1 MKEKQVHKKQFGWGY
16 ILFGILLIV
25 VGGCFV
31 GIHDTFDKLAIV
43 VGAFAIVFGGILFLV
58 SLFSK
63 GNGIVF
69 IFKFVLNAAIIAGG
83 VFTIIYKE
91 PAIRILMDVFCLL
104 LIVDGAF
111 KLQDSVRAKG
121 KKVALWW
128 FIAFLSLC
136 VIGVAFFMTK
146 RSFNDE
152 KTRSIV
158 FGCTVI
164 VDGISNFLTSFL
176 LRQKE
181 NNEVA
186 EIVQELKDQEK
197 QKDMDD
203 LKEKM
208 DEMKKEMEEM
218 KKSKTYD
225 DESPAET
232 VANEK
237 NAPEETNDADTEKE
251 CAEAEVATATA
262 EEQETIKT
270 PETPNDEKTDEKA
283 PQEPLEENVEEKE
296 MTVEEEQEVDVFFG
310 GDLTV
315 VALDETPSEKENEN
329 EKNETNE

>member
-25 VGGCFV
+25 VGACFIV
-31 GIHDTFDKLAIV
+31 IKDTFDKLSLT
-43 VGAFAIVFGGILFLV
+43 VGLFCSIYGGVSFFVESYCKDKDIITIFECILYIAFLAGGIAV
-58 SLFSK
+58 MVYKKSAI
-63 GNGIVF
+63 GIV
-69 IFKFVLNAAIIAGG
+69 IDIS
-83 VFTIIYKE
+83 
-91 PAIRILMDVFCLL
+91 CLC

-111 KLQDSVRAKG
+111 KLQDSVKAKG

-128 FIAFLSLC
+128 FIFFISLG
-136 VIGVAFFMTK
+136 VISSAFFILKWAYDSERTLAL
-146 RSFNDE
+146 
-152 KTRSIV
+152 V
-158 FGCTVI
+158 FGSVLI
-164 VDGISNFLTSFL
+164 VDGISNFFTAFL
-176 LRQKE
+176 LRQL
-181 NNEVA
+181 NTNEVA

-197 QKDMDD
+197 KKDMDD

-218 KKSKTYD
+218 KKSKTHD

-237 NAPEETNDADTEKE
+237 TVPEETNDADTEKE

-296 MTVEEEQEVDVFFG
+296 MTVEEEQEVDAFFG

-315 VALDETPSEKENEN
+315 GALDETPSETENEN